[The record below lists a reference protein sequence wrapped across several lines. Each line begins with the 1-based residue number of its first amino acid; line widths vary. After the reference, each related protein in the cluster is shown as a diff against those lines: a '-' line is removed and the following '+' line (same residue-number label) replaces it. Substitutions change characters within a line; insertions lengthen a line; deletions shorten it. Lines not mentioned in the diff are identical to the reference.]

1 MLMNEKRK
9 FNCKFEEVPAVAG
22 YLAQR
27 LRADLVDFIEFSD
40 VYSEDYITRLVAQ
53 INVCNQLKTP
63 DAFTKEIKAITA
75 QIDEKAKTLRK
86 SLNKVEVYLGMAD
99 GQMTITADSM
109 GAKQLRDCINNG
121 NSEGIVK
128 QSNNLLGNINS
139 NLAVLQTKGLKL
151 TLVEEMTQLTNDIET
166 LGNDQNFR
174 ITERNRHTDENV
186 GEYNKLWDINTFI
199 LDTGRALYRGVNA
212 TKLDDYTLATILKRI
227 DAEGTNKK
235 DEAPKA

>member
-1 MLMNEKRK
+1 M
-9 FNCKFEEVPAVAG
+9 
-22 YLAQR
+22 
-27 LRADLVDFIEFSD
+27 
-40 VYSEDYITRLVAQ
+40 
-53 INVCNQLKTP
+53 KTP
-63 DAFTKEIKAITA
+63 NAFTKEIKAITA
-75 QIDEKAKTLRK
+75 QIDEKAKPIRK

-186 GEYNKLWDINTFI
+186 GEYNKLWDMNTFI
-199 LDTGRALYRGVNA
+199 LDTGRAVYRGVNA